1 MLTSS
6 RARFAAVVVAAIA
19 LIIGAVLLN
28 PTSTILHGTDISPDT
43 VVARVQ
49 TTARAYSDT
58 LRALLHATRAD
69 PANLDAAKKA
79 ARATIDEGRNAGDS
93 RMVGAALGI
102 LRPFLVKPDAETLY
116 LAATARQYQHD
127 FNGALALLDQ
137 ALTLDPANINARLSR
152 ATIQTVL
159 GRFELA
165 AADCQSI
172 QTGALIGV
180 GFLCQSTAM
189 LLTNQAPA
197 IYKRLKIVTSAP
209 QLLDPNLKPWAL
221 GLMGEIAAL
230 QGDRPSARQHLQDVL
245 TLNPLAIRERLILA
259 DLMLQDGEGLTVT
272 TLLQDAPPTD
282 GVLIRRVL
290 AGQAQGQTDD
300 ADTAVLAKRFKLN
313 LDLGLTAHAREE
325 ARYYLQI
332 AHDPAT
338 ALQRAQ
344 VNWGLQHEVDD
355 ASLLIDA
362 AMAAGQPA
370 AAQPVLQW
378 MAAEGVVI
386 PSLTIPDAVRKAAP

>member
-1 MLTSS
+1 MSKS
-6 RARFAAVVVAAIA
+6 KPVIEFDVAVIGTGQAGPTLAMTLSGRGEKVA
-19 LIIGAVLLN
+19 LIEEGLVGGSCVNNGCAPTKTRRKSVRVAHLARRAGDFCDGADAA
-28 PTSTILHGTDISPDT
+28 SGRR
-43 VVARVQ
+43 VARGAGRIDRR
-49 TTARAYSDT
+49 TGRPDI
-58 LRALLHATRAD
+58 
-69 PANLDAAKKA
+69 AAW
-79 ARATIDEGRNAGDS
+79 
-93 RMVGAALGI
+93 LGH
-102 LRPFLVKPDAETLY
+102 LCGPSP
-116 LAATARQYQHD
+116 
-127 FNGALALLDQ
+127 G
-137 ALTLDPANINARLSR
+137 
-152 ATIQTVL
+152 

-165 AADCQSI
+165 AADCQAI
-172 QTGALIGV
+172 HTGALIGV

-189 LLTNQAPA
+189 LLTAQAPA
-197 IYKRLKIVTSAP
+197 IYKRLVIVTKAP
-209 QLLDPNLKPWAL
+209 QLLDPSLKPWAL

-230 QGDRPSARQHLQDVL
+230 QGDRPSARLHLQDVL

-338 ALQRAQ
+338 ALQRAL

-370 AAQPVLQW
+370 AALPVLQW
-378 MAAEGVVI
+378 MAAERVVI